1 MIREK
6 KGIGMIAAII
16 LAVIFTAAALHFTAS
31 EAHAGTYTGKY
42 WLKVNEQQNV
52 VTAYKK
58 VDGKW
63 KPIRAMLCST
73 GLNGTTPRGTF
84 YTQGRWNWGELMND
98 VYGQYCTHI
107 TSDILFHSVYYT
119 ERFDKASQ
127 VTSQFNML
135 GRAASHGCV
144 RLSVVDAKWIYY
156 TCKIGTKVTIYR
168 SDNPGPL
175 GKPSP
180 TKVYAGRYKYW
191 DPTDPDPANPY
202 YIIDPPTIRVS
213 PKKPLAVQYGKK
225 NYNLKS
231 YVYAKDPNT
240 FMNLKDDI
248 KVSRVERYSSKKGGY
263 VKEKFSINKLGTYK
277 VTYKVTAPYGKS
289 ASTTVK
295 IKVVDNLKAPVISG
309 AKNRTVTWGDKNAVK
324 GVTAKQASASRTSA
338 IKVYIKAP
346 GAEKYKI
353 YSYKDAKNYRFA
365 KTGKY
370 SIKYIV
376 KNKYAPYKEAKK
388 IITITSKKGAVNKD
402 PQLNLPAELEAALLG
417 TDGSCTAPLAV
428 QPGVQTDLFTGV
440 SAVHNGKDATSKLQI
455 AIKGPSDTDFQS
467 VTDKEAAA
475 WIFESEGEYQIKY
488 SVKNAYTPY
497 QTVSKIV
504 LVKTG
509 TAL

>member
-31 EAHAGTYTGKY
+31 EAHSRTYTGKY

-135 GRAASHGCV
+135 GQAASHGCV

-168 SDNPGPL
+168 SDDPGPL

-202 YIIDPPTIRVS
+202 YIIAAPSITVS
-213 PKKPLAVQYGKK
+213 PKKPLTVQYGKK

-417 TDGSCTAPLAV
+417 ADGSCTAPLAV
-428 QPGVQTDLFTGV
+428 QPGVQTDLITGV
-440 SAVHNGKDATSKLQI
+440 SAVHNGKNVTSKLQI

-467 VTDKEAAA
+467 VTAKEAAA

-504 LVKTG
+504 LVKTE